1 MKIGRYEIDE
11 DLIAATRSDGLAR
24 GRIVR
29 PTRPAVVLGRSSD
42 PEIELNP
49 RAVSEHPI
57 DLLRRRGGGC
67 SVLLDPGNL
76 VISLILPVPGFGSIK
91 SYFGRISR
99 WLGAELARC
108 GIEGV
113 RQEGVSDL
121 ALDDRKIGGSCIFR
135 TRDLLY
141 YSTTLLVEPDIEA
154 MERYLAHPPREPP
167 YRRGRRHRDFV
178 IGLAT
183 VSADLDSP
191 RLLDTLAPRVAPE
204 VFQEYLN
211 PLA

>member
-11 DLIAATRSDGLAR
+11 DLLAGTRADGVAR

-29 PTRPAVVLGRSSD
+29 PSRPVIVLGRSSD
-42 PEIELNP
+42 PESELDVEALS
-49 RAVSEHPI
+49 RRPI

-67 SVLLDPGNL
+67 TVLLDPGNL
-76 VISLILPVPGFGSIK
+76 VVSLVLPVPGFGAINR
-91 SYFGRISR
+91 YFRQISS
-99 WLGAELARC
+99 WLSAELALC

-121 ALDDRKIGGSCIFR
+121 ALGEWKIGGSCIFR

-154 MERYLAHPPREPP
+154 MERYLAHPPREPA

-178 IGLAT
+178 MGLARA
-183 VSADLDSP
+183 SKG
-191 RLLDTLAPRVAPE
+191 LDTEGLLAALAPRMTPE
-204 VFQEYLN
+204 LFLEHLS
-211 PLA
+211 PSL

>member
-11 DLIAATRSDGLAR
+11 DLLAGTRADGVAR

-29 PTRPAVVLGRSSD
+29 PSRPVIVLGRSS
-42 PEIELNP
+42 ELE
-49 RAVSEHPI
+49 SELDAEAISKQPI

-76 VISLILPVPGFGSIK
+76 VVSLILPIPGFGAIK
-91 SYFGRISR
+91 RYFRQISR
-99 WLGAELARC
+99 WLSVELALC

-121 ALDDRKIGGSCIFR
+121 VLGDRKIGGSCIFR

-154 MERYLAHPPREPP
+154 MERYLAHPPREPA
-167 YRRGRRHRDFV
+167 YRQGRRHRDFV
-178 IGLAT
+178 MGLAQI
-183 VSADLDSP
+183 SKG
-191 RLLDTLAPRVAPE
+191 LDTPTLLAALAPRLTPSG
-204 VFQEYLN
+204 FLDHLS
-211 PLA
+211 PPP